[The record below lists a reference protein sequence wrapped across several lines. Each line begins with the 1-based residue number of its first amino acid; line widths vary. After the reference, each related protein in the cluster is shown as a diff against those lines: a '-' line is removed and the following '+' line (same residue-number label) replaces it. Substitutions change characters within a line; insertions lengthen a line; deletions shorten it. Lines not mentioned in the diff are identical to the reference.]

1 MANKYIIPQ
10 NSYALWKVADDDIVP
25 IKDIGSIAVNT
36 VWVAD
41 DDMPLEWYDND
52 GNKHTIDVK
61 KNDIIIAFYNRHF
74 EHKVIVANSKD
85 WLDNITAYKEY
96 QEKEKADW
104 AKRNMNNSNPEC
116 VSDPCDPCGACTDT
130 CGC

>member
-10 NSYALWKVADDDIVP
+10 NSFALWKAADDDIKPV
-25 IKDIGSIAVNT
+25 KDICSTNINS

-41 DDMPLEWYDND
+41 DDMPLEWYDGD

-61 KNDIIIAFYNRHF
+61 KNDIIVAFYNRNF
-74 EHKVIVANSKD
+74 KHKIVVANSED
-85 WLDNITAYKEY
+85 WLDNITAYKEFK
-96 QEKEKADW
+96 EKEKAEW
-104 AKRNMNNSNPEC
+104 AERCLKNSNVVC
-116 VSDPCDPCGACTDT
+116 GDTCDACTDA